1 MRLFILALT
10 IAVSGCSTILPIVET
25 ATQVV
30 VSHYC
35 TDTPPIG
42 RSLLRARFNQ
52 IVSPNSII
60 INCSTDAGED
70 L

>member
-10 IAVSGCSTILPIVET
+10 IAVSGCSTILPVVET

-35 TDTPPIG
+35 DTPQLG
-42 RSLLRARFNQ
+42 RKLVRARFNE
-52 IVSPNSII
+52 IVAPDSII
-60 INCSTDAGED
+60 INCSDDAGED